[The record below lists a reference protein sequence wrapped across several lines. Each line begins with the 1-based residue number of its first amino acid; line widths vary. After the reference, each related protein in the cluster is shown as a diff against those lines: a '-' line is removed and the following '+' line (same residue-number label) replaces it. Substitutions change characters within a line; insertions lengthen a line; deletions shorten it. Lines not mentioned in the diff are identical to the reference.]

1 MTDLYDRELH
11 LEEQAI
17 LGGIQRY
24 RKQLENGEL
33 VETQP
38 GKVVYRSVIDDF
50 AQAVDEFVVG
60 VLEGG
65 ASRKAPAALLLA
77 EVEAQP
83 MLAAAIAA
91 RRIINGLTKG
101 GGEALT
107 AMAIAIGGLIEESVQ
122 WETFTQEQPKLA
134 RALEKKISRMT
145 TERYRRACL
154 RHIHRNRETNVKS
167 EDWTRKQKLDVGLKL
182 IEIFEDTTKY
192 IEVVRGTGRA
202 QTMVKPTDELLTA
215 LEDMHKRAELFAPMY
230 MPMVVP
236 PKEWTNAFDGGYIHS
251 AIKRRPLVRTRG
263 YDLLQ
268 DINTVHMP
276 EVYSAVNTVQN
287 TAWRVNYGVL
297 SVLEQVLDEGHA
309 IAGIPSSEPIPM
321 PRREDMVPARIPKD
335 AKLNELSPEDKAIVD
350 TYRAAKSQAATE
362 EGARRSRWITIQAQ
376 RALASLYKDDEAIF
390 FPHYL
395 DFRGRMYPLPTGMTP
410 QGNDLGRALLEFADG
425 LPLGENGGFWLA
437 VQVANQWGQD
447 KLPLE
452 ERVAWVVEHSD
463 LILDSAFRPL
473 EGHTFWLDADKPWG
487 ALAAAFEWAGF
498 MIQGN
503 DYVSH
508 LPIAMDGSCSGL
520 QHYSALLRDEI
531 GGRAVN
537 LTNDGVRH
545 DIYTEV
551 ADRVEGL
558 IASDGCQGGDVAAE
572 ALAKAWRG
580 KVSRGIV
587 KRPVMTYAYSVT
599 AAGMRDQI
607 VQEVKKEGVFP
618 NDEAWAASMFLSQR
632 VHEAIEGTVVA
643 ASHAM
648 GYLQEASRV
657 LTDEGSPVKWV
668 SPCGL
673 PVIQRTWA
681 TERMKANFMYGGKR
695 IQLRWD
701 EDTRELDKRAQAS
714 GVAPNFIHSMDAA
727 HLMRTVN
734 AMRAEGCEH
743 FAMIHD
749 SFGTHA
755 ANTDLL
761 NHVLREEFVRMY
773 SEADWLQR
781 FADSQAT
788 LAKVELP
795 AVPPKGSL
803 DLNQVLESDF
813 FFS

>member
-1 MTDLYDRELH
+1 MTDLYERELH
-11 LEEQAI
+11 LEENAI

-24 RKQLENGEL
+24 RKRLANGEL
-33 VETQP
+33 ADLPPGKSIYRSAIEGYSFAIEEFVVNALEGKAGRKSSAASLIASSETQP
-38 GKVVYRSVIDDF
+38 IV
-50 AQAVDEFVVG
+50 
-60 VLEGG
+60 
-65 ASRKAPAALLLA
+65 
-77 EVEAQP
+77 
-83 MLAAAIAA
+83 AAAIAS
-91 RRIINGLTKG
+91 RRIINAMSSG
-101 GGEALT
+101 GGEGLT
-107 AMAIAIGGLIEESVQ
+107 SLAIEIGGLLEEAIQ
-122 WETFTQEQPKLA
+122 WEQFAQEQPKLA
-134 RALEKKISRMT
+134 RSLEQKISKMT
-145 TERYRRACL
+145 TERYRRACV
-154 RHIHRNRETNVKS
+154 RHVQRGRSNQT
-167 EDWTRKQKLDVGLKL
+167 DWTKKQKLDVGLKL
-182 IEIFEDTTKY
+182 IELFEDATGY
-192 IEVVRGTGRA
+192 ITVSRARGRA
-202 QTMVKPTDELLTA
+202 KTLVQPTDTLQTA
-215 LEDMHKRAELFAPMY
+215 LEAMHKRAEVFSPVY

-236 PKEWTNAFDGGYIHS
+236 PKDWTTPFNGGYIHG

-263 YDLLQ
+263 NDLLEE
-268 DINTVHMP
+268 IANVHMP
-276 EVYSAVNTVQN
+276 EVYEAVNTVQN

-297 SVLEQVLDEGHA
+297 RVLEQALEAGHE
-309 IAGIPSSEPIPM
+309 IAGLPSSEP
-321 PRREDMVPARIPKD
+321 VPLPERPQSVPEGVKRAD
-335 AKLNELSPEDKAIVD
+335 LSPEHQVLLNDYIARKVKAHAD
-350 TYRAAKSQAATE
+350 
-362 EGARRSRWITIQAQ
+362 EGARRSRHISVQLQ
-376 RALASLYKDDEAIF
+376 LQLASLYAEDEAIY

-425 LPLGENGGFWLA
+425 LPLGETGGFWLA

-503 DYVSH
+503 DYVSR

-545 DIYTEV
+545 DIYSEV
-551 ADRVEGL
+551 AERVEG
-558 IASDGCQGGDVAAE
+558 IVASDVCQGGDVDPMLPQWWA
-572 ALAKAWRG
+572 G
-580 KVSRGIV
+580 KVSRSIV

-599 AAGMRDQI
+599 ASGMRDQI
-607 VQEVKKEGVFP
+607 VQEVRKELK
-618 NDEAWAASMFLSQR
+618 NADEVDPWALSMYLAQH
-632 VHEAIEGTVVA
+632 VHGAIEGTVVA

-648 GYLQEASRV
+648 EFLQESSRL
-657 LTDEGSPVKWV
+657 LTEAGMPIKWV

-673 PVIQRTWA
+673 TVIQRTRA
-681 TERMKANFMYGGKR
+681 TAGRQAEVMYGGKR
-695 IQLRWD
+695 VRLDYRD
-701 EDTRELDKRAQAS
+701 DTDKLDKRAQAS

-727 HLMRTVN
+727 HLMRTAN
-734 AMRAEGCEH
+734 AMRREGCEH

-773 SEADWLQR
+773 TEADWLQR

-795 AVPPKGSL
+795 PVPKKGSL
-803 DLNQVLESDF
+803 DLNQVLESEF